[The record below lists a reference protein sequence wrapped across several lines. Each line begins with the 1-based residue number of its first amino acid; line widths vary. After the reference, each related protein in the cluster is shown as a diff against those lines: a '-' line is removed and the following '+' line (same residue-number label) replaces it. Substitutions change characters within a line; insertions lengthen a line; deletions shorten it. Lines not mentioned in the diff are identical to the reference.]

1 MAVHARPVGSKCDRS
16 RCAGIEW
23 ERAVLFGF
31 AEMPSRRARAAH
43 RVQCGLAAL
52 SALIV
57 AVAVVLDSPTAMA
70 LASTLPTAAGG
81 MTYSVTNGN
90 DSGAGSLR
98 QAILDLNS
106 TGSTTAPNTI
116 GIAAGIGSLT
126 VEPTSALPA
135 VQRPAVLNG
144 GGILTVNGTLLKAGT
159 NDLTLSGLSG
169 GSLVTGLT
177 LEGSPG
183 SAIVL
188 KSAGDSVCNN
198 TIGGVAFGGDGN
210 HGGILVASANDTIGC
225 GPSGGNEIV
234 GNLSTGITV
243 SNSAQPAGTRIQGN
257 YIGTDQAGDGGLGNV
272 GAGIYISGSG
282 NNTIGGSP
290 GNDQGNVIC
299 GNGSGVLL
307 KGSGATGNLVEGNL
321 IGTNGA
327 GTGLPNGNGVV
338 LEGAAINNTIGG
350 AGLGNVI
357 SGNSLNGVVI
367 TGAGTIGNVLGGN
380 FIGTNEGGSVGIG
393 NDGDGVLLEGGVTNN
408 TIGGSAGPNLI
419 SGNSGSGVLLL
430 GTGTSGNLLS
440 NNLIGT
446 NEGGNAAIP
455 NHHGVVLEGNAT
467 NNTIGGGG
475 GGNLIS
481 GNSGS
486 GVLLLGTGTSGNLLS
501 NNLIGTNGSGTAPLG
516 EGAGVL
522 LLNGASNNTIGT
534 AGDGNVISGINGN
547 AVTIGGTGTNNN
559 LLEGNS
565 IGTDVTGSKPVPNL
579 GDGVLVYGG
588 STGTQIGGSLAGDG
602 NIIANN
608 NVVGVL
614 GSGPQTTLVVG
625 PAGQEI
631 YSNGKGRAGPG
642 LLFAYGANRGE
653 PSPAVTTANTAPA
666 TGATTVTGTAQPNA
680 TVDVYSNPSCA
691 DPEGAQYL
699 GSTTADGS
707 GDWTLSPSISVPAGS
722 GVTAIETSSGVSSA
736 FSTCV
741 LVSSG

>member
-446 NEGGNAAIP
+446 N
-455 NHHGVVLEGNAT
+455 
-467 NNTIGGGG
+467 
-475 GGNLIS
+475 
-481 GNSGS
+481 
-486 GVLLLGTGTSGNLLS
+486 
-501 NNLIGTNGSGTAPLG
+501 GSGTAPLG

>member
-1 MAVHARPVGSKCDRS
+1 M
-16 RCAGIEW
+16 

-446 NEGGNAAIP
+446 N
-455 NHHGVVLEGNAT
+455 
-467 NNTIGGGG
+467 
-475 GGNLIS
+475 
-481 GNSGS
+481 
-486 GVLLLGTGTSGNLLS
+486 
-501 NNLIGTNGSGTAPLG
+501 GSGTAPLG